1 MKKDYR
7 FGKWRKDLFYQYLKI
22 GFPLLIITV
31 SISLISNYS
40 IVFLKNYS
48 SINEVG
54 YFTGGLGLASVFVM
68 IGGTAG
74 DMFLPLFSKAF
85 AEGDF
90 NYIKKQLLK
99 YEHFLFRFILP
110 FLAVLSI
117 NSSFIIPFLLG
128 DKYLP
133 SVSIFSV
140 LIFYSFFKIWTIPYY
155 NLLNSMGKYNLNAFT
170 NIMFAIIFYTVL
182 ILFVFPNLLNLGG
195 LGLGYSLL
203 ILELVK
209 LLTWYYLSN
218 KVLHFK
224 SDRGFWK
231 FLLFIFIAY
240 IFYSSINSYFI
251 SSSNSF
257 IKILYIIVNFVSIYL
272 LMYFFKLLKKDDFKF
287 IAEIF
292 NLKLMKNY
300 VKTELKK

>member
-1 MKKDYR
+1 
-7 FGKWRKDLFYQYLKI
+7 
-22 GFPLLIITV
+22 
-31 SISLISNYS
+31 
-40 IVFLKNYS
+40 
-48 SINEVG
+48 
-54 YFTGGLGLASVFVM
+54 
-68 IGGTAG
+68 
-74 DMFLPLFSKAF
+74 
-85 AEGDF
+85 
-90 NYIKKQLLK
+90 
-99 YEHFLFRFILP
+99 
-110 FLAVLSI
+110 
-117 NSSFIIPFLLG
+117 
-128 DKYLP
+128 
-133 SVSIFSV
+133 
-140 LIFYSFFKIWTIPYY
+140 
-155 NLLNSMGKYNLNAFT
+155 MGKYNLNAFT